1 MLCTQ
6 VLMGTPYEIISKSIL
21 QYNWYLSE
29 LSLNSKND
37 TAQKQMNINLIIN
50 NNEIKI
56 IGEKKLRIFK
66 LDDNSVDIN
75 LFIVNILIEV
85 DLLNKNKLLVKV
97 RLEPLNK

>member
-1 MLCTQ
+1 
-6 VLMGTPYEIISKSIL
+6 MGTPYEIISRSIL
-21 QYNWYLSE
+21 EYNWYLSE
-29 LSLNSKND
+29 LSMKSEKDTSK
-37 TAQKQMNINLIIN
+37 KQMNINLIIN

-66 LDDNSVDIN
+66 LDENSVDIN

-97 RLEPLNK
+97 HLEPLNK